1 MHGHTSI
8 GNGSTSDRRIR
19 DSGNGQQ
26 VDAHVERHSFP
37 ESNRS
42 IVQALP
48 DRRDFFS
55 RVGTGIC
62 GAALLHLLGRESGA
76 NSIQEVPSLAP
87 RRAIRPA
94 QAKSVIHLFMNGG
107 PSQMDLFDPKPELDK
122 HHGEAYFDKI
132 AGEVENVKD
141 AGAIMRSPFKF
152 AQHGECGMWVSDALP
167 HLSGQ
172 VDEIALIRSLYTTN
186 ITHEPALYLIQTNR
200 MVSGYPTLGSWIT
213 YGLGSES
220 QNLPAYVVLDDPL
233 GLPINGVEN
242 WNSGFLPPIYQGTRF
257 RSTGSPVL
265 NLRPETNDPPEIAQL
280 QRGLLSRLD
289 EFHKARHRAQP
300 NLDARIATYELAA
313 RMQLSANEALD
324 LSQET
329 LETQRMYGID
339 QGASDSYGRRCLIAR
354 RLVERGVRFVQLF
367 INAQI
372 WDNHTGLATDM
383 KAACERTD
391 LPIAGLLKDLKQRGL
406 LDETLVI
413 WGGEFGR
420 LPIAQLSAD
429 KDERKSGRDHNKNA
443 ACCWMAGGGM
453 KQGITFGATDE
464 LGFAAVEDRVS
475 VPDWHA
481 TILHL
486 LGLDHDQLFVDQ
498 HGLRE
503 KLTGVQP
510 AKVIQQLLKNG

>member
-1 MHGHTSI
+1 MI
-8 GNGSTSDRRIR
+8 YEPGSDKMTC
-19 DSGNGQQ
+19 
-26 VDAHVERHSFP
+26 HS
-37 ESNRS
+37 
-42 IVQALP
+42 P
-48 DRRDFFS
+48 DTVTRRDFFS
-55 RVGTGIC
+55 HMRTGLC
-62 GAALLHLLGRESGA
+62 GAALLELLGQDARGDQSR
-76 NSIQEVPSLAP
+76 EVPNLLARKPANPP
-87 RRAIRPA
+87 RAR
-94 QAKSVIHLFMNGG
+94 SVIHLFMNGG

-141 AGAIMRSPFKF
+141 AGALMRSPFRF

-167 HLSGQ
+167 QIAKQ
-172 VDEIALIRSLYTTN
+172 VDDIALIRSLYTTN

-242 WNSGFLPPIYQGTRF
+242 WHAGFLPPIYQGTRF

-265 NLRPETNDPPEIAQL
+265 NLRPESHEPPELAGM
-280 QRGLLSRLD
+280 QRDLLHRLD
-289 EFHKARHRAQP
+289 LMHKDRRPHQP

-313 RMQLSANEALD
+313 RMQISAHEALD
-324 LSQET
+324 LSTET
-329 LETQRMYGID
+329 RQTQQMYGID
-339 QGASDSYGRRCLIAR
+339 GGVTDSYGRRCLIAR

-383 KAACERTD
+383 KAACDRTD
-391 LPIAGLLKDLKQRGL
+391 TPIAGLLQDLKQRGL

-420 LPIAQLSAD
+420 LPMAQLSPD

-443 ACCWMAGGGM
+443 ACCWLAGGGV
-453 KQGITFGATDE
+453 KAGLTYGTTDD
-464 LGFAAVEDRVS
+464 LGFAAIENRVS

-481 TILHL
+481 TILQL
-486 LGLDHDQLFVDQ
+486 LGLNHDELFVDQ

-503 KLTGVQP
+503 KLTGVHP
-510 AKVIQQLLKNG
+510 AKVIRELLNHA